1 MAEAIGFH
9 SPAVYVPQ
17 SSTVPQ
23 KLFGDV
29 TKEDSAPATPD
40 TGQTADPTTA
50 AQVPVVG
57 TTSQNFDGSNS
68 QSGDSL
74 LPDQST
80 QFAAQELGAQQDP
93 PPSPLPP
100 VVIKTVLT
108 VPGPNVLVGTP
119 DALQRFDGDTDGHI
133 NQSEAQRAVLADSG
147 TTTYAALTQYQR
159 AIDLA
164 PEPVIPVPKTG
175 SNVSQSA

>member
-1 MAEAIGFH
+1 MTEAIGFH

-23 KLFGDV
+23 KLFGDAQQ
-29 TKEDSAPATPD
+29 EDSAVATPD
-40 TGQTADPTTA
+40 AGQTADPTNA

-57 TTSQNFDGSNS
+57 TTSENFDGSNPKA
-68 QSGDSL
+68 GDPL
-74 LPDQST
+74 LPGQST

-93 PPSPLPP
+93 PTPPPP
-100 VVIKTVLT
+100 VEIKTFSAL
-108 VPGPNVLVGTP
+108 PGPNVLIGTP

-159 AIDLA
+159 ALDLA
-164 PEPVIPVPKTG
+164 PAPVIPVPAG
-175 SNVSQSA
+175 PNVSETA